1 MNLERHLHIIDFTV
15 PYPAD
20 YGGVIDLFWK
30 LPALQ
35 AAGIAI
41 HLHCFDYGRGQQPE
55 LNKYCHSV
63 HYYERREGARA
74 ISAKLP
80 YIVSTRCSEALL
92 RNLLQDE
99 YPILME
105 GVHCTYLL
113 NDTRFNNRKTYL
125 RLHNVEYEYYHDL
138 YKHTGSLFKK
148 LYFLAEYKQL
158 KHYEEQ
164 AAVKATHI
172 FSVTEK
178 DAATYRKT
186 FGLRNISFLPLFL
199 PEQWQVN
206 ISEGNGSFCLYQ
218 GDLSVT
224 ANEKAAVWLIKKVF
238 AGLDIPLIIAG
249 KKPSKK
255 LLHYAEKYK
264 HIHLVANPNEP
275 AMQDLVAKAH
285 IHILPSYSNT
295 GIKLKLLNALFNGRH
310 CIANDNTI
318 AGSDMHELCQVC
330 NTAEEFKQQVQAL
343 YTQPFTA
350 EMATKRKAALQ
361 TLFNNA
367 GNAAKL
373 IDVIYGN

>member
-1 MNLERHLHIIDFTV
+1 MHIIDFTV

-41 HLHCFDYGRGQQPE
+41 HLHCFDYGRGRQPE

-63 HYYERREGARA
+63 DYYERKEGARA

-92 RNLLQDE
+92 RNLLKDD

-105 GVHCTYLL
+105 GIHSTYLL
-113 NDTRFNNRKTYL
+113 NDARFANRKTYL

-138 YKHTGSLFKK
+138 YKHTGSWFKK
-148 LYFLAEYKQL
+148 LYFLAEYRQL

-164 AAVKATHI
+164 AAVKASHI

-178 DAATYRKT
+178 DADTYRKA
-186 FGLRNISFLPLFL
+186 FGVQHISFLPLFL
-199 PEQWQVN
+199 PDNWQVN
-206 ISEGNGSFCLYQ
+206 IAEGSGCFCLYQ

-224 ANEKAAVWLIKKVF
+224 ANEKAALWLMKKVF

-249 KKPSKK
+249 KRPSRR
-255 LLHYAEKYK
+255 LQHYAAKHK
-264 HIHLVANPNEP
+264 HIHLVANPDEP
-275 AMQDLVAKAH
+275 QMQDLVAKAH

-310 CIANDNTI
+310 CMANDNTI
-318 AGSDMHELCQVC
+318 AGSNMQHLCHVC
-330 NTAEEFKQQVQAL
+330 NTPDEFKQQLQNL
-343 YTQPFTA
+343 YPQPFTNAMAA
-350 EMATKRKAALQ
+350 ERKTALQ
-361 TLFNNA
+361 QLFNNA
-367 GNAAKL
+367 ANAAEL
-373 IDVIYGN
+373 IKHISW